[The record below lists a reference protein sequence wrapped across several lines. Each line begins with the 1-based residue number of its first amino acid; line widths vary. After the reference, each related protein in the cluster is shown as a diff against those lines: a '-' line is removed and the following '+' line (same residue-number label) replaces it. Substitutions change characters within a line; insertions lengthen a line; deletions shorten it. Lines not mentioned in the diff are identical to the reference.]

1 MLKLSESQWRALQ
14 ARDIHQFVVSVCD
27 QFMATR
33 ADVSDLPGRATT
45 LERMQGAHDT
55 AARIGFTSTAHI
67 VHLMYLAA
75 DAPGIHTDPL
85 VEAYL
90 RKPGATPEQRLD
102 DMLAVMNKKMGETY

>member
-14 ARDIHQFVVSVCD
+14 ARDLHQFIVSVCD

-33 ADVSDLPGRATT
+33 ADVLDLPDRATA
-45 LERMQGAHDT
+45 LERMQGAHH
-55 AARIGFTSTAHI
+55 AAKRIGFTSTAHI

-90 RKPGATPEQRLD
+90 RKPGAAPEQRLD
-102 DMLAVMNKKMGETY
+102 DMLAVMNRKMRETY